1 MKALRVYT
9 WLLITA
15 LYMPIAVI
23 IVLSFNDSRLPYVWG
38 GLTFKWYEALFRWG
52 QAWQAIINSV
62 LIALAVAFVSC
73 FFGIFMAYALRDN
86 RYLAVSQGAIV
97 MPEVS
102 EALAFAAALFV
113 VKQATGIDLYG
124 PLGVFLAHLAFALPM
139 AHVMLAPYVAYVSRS
154 VVEAARTLGASE
166 ARTAFSVVMPILAPA
181 LVAVFLIVF
190 ANSFDTYIKTAFT
203 TSPDFITAPIL
214 LWNYAAR
221 GRGDPT
227 MYALTAFMLIPS
239 LLAAVIYFRAIK
251 RYG

>member
-86 RYLAVSQGAIV
+86 RYLAVSQGAMV

-102 EALAFAAALFV
+102 EALAFAAALWLL
-113 VKQATGIDLYG
+113 KSYAHIDLFG
-124 PLGVFLAHLAFALPM
+124 PLGVFLAHLAYTLPM
-139 AHVMLAPYVAYVSRS
+139 AHVLLTPYVAYVGKSA
-154 VVEAARTLGASE
+154 VEAARILGASE
-166 ARTAFSVVMPILAPA
+166 MRTMLSVIMPILLPA
-181 LVAVFLIVF
+181 FIATFLIVF
-190 ANSFDTYIKTAFT
+190 ANSFDTYIKTAFS
-203 TSPDFITAPIL
+203 TSPDFTTAPLL
-214 LWNYAAR
+214 LWTYAAR

-227 MYALTAFMLIPS
+227 IYALATFMLIPS
-239 LLAAVIYFRAIK
+239 LAAAAIYFRAVK
-251 RYG
+251 RYS

>member
-1 MKALRVYT
+1 MRALRLYT
-9 WLLITA
+9 WALIVA
-15 LYMPIAVI
+15 LYAPVAVI
-23 IVLSFNDSRLPYVWG
+23 VALSFNASKLPYVWG
-38 GLTFKWYEALFRWG
+38 GFTLKWYESLFAWREAWIALL
-52 QAWQAIINSV
+52 NSV
-62 LIALAVAFVSC
+62 VVALGVAAASVLL
-73 FFGIFMAYALRDN
+73 GVFMAYTLRGGG
-86 RYLAVSQGAIV
+86 YLVLSQGAIV

-113 VKQATGIDLYG
+113 VKQATGLDLYG
-124 PLGVFLAHLAFALPM
+124 PLGVFLAHLAYALPM
-139 AHVMLAPYVAYVSRS
+139 AHVMLAPYVAYISRS

-166 ARTAFSVVMPILAPA
+166 ARTAFSVIMPILAPA